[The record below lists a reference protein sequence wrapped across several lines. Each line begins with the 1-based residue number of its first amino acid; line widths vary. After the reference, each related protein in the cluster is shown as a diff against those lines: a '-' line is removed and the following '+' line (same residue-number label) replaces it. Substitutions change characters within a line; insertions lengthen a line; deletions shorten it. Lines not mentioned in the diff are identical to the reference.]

1 MFLYIYL
8 YLLQQIFIYLF
19 DLLIIYLYILCFLTC
34 WLTFLRTP
42 LRPSSEHLLRTL
54 EGKACAHAFCSAPHR
69 AAAAQ
74 SSEELFGKVYGRG
87 VRRGVRQNAQS
98 M

>member
-1 MFLYIYL
+1 M
-8 YLLQQIFIYLF
+8 
-19 DLLIIYLYILCFLTC
+19 FLTC
-34 WLTFLRTP
+34 WLKFLRTP

-54 EGKACAHAFCSAPHR
+54 EGKACAHAFSSAPHR

-74 SSEELFGKVYGRG
+74 SSEELLSGRCTGEVYGRG
-87 VRRGVRQNAQS
+87 VRRGVRQNVQS